1 MDIGY
6 GYDVHEDAFAG
17 LGCGRVYID
26 TRKTKRSELEQMIEL
41 GLRPGDTVILRRD
54 THIPRTMT
62 ARAAVEAIATIKVVE
77 PVKTPRPPGPLPE
90 FVPAGDAYARL
101 EAIWLNRGYTT
112 AGALTRM
119 EEAYGKPIKRMAAYR
134 VFGKRGM
141 RSPTWKT

>member
-1 MDIGY
+1 MDIFY
-6 GYDVHEDAFAG
+6 GYNVHQDASDG
-17 LGCGRVYID
+17 LGCGKFYID
-26 TRKTKRSELEQMIEL
+26 TPKTKRSELEAMIED

-77 PVKTPRPPGPLPE
+77 LAKEPRKPGPPSE
-90 FVPAGDAYARL
+90 FVPTDAEKAVLRP
-101 EAIWLNRGYTT
+101 IWLNGGYTT
-112 AGALTRM
+112 TGALARM
-119 EEAYGKPIKRMAAYR
+119 SEVYGKPIKRMAAYR